1 MGEYLHEKIGL
12 EQLNVDLYQG
22 TGSVSE
28 LSLNLSSLNDQL
40 RSIGVPLEVIDGY
53 VRNITV
59 QIPWKALLTDSSQ
72 LTLSGLELSVQMA
85 EKTMTVQ
92 GMCESLY
99 QTMSTMTTSID
110 IAEKVVEESSEE
122 IEGTFGVDI
131 LLNWNYLFRPKKI
144 LATI

>member
-131 LLNWNYLFRPKKI
+131 LLNWNFLFS
-144 LATI
+144 

>member
-131 LLNWNYLFRPKKI
+131 FLNWNYFFS
-144 LATI
+144 